1 MKELDLIH
9 LWVKARNHIII
20 SQFAPTVL
28 LIFALLMTP
37 NFVQSNFILKVAYAL
52 VLLSSGIL
60 GAVAQISSANEASA
74 IAAQL
79 ALLEKPALI
88 SQRII
93 ATAPWIAI
101 VKFGT
106 PAIFTLTFITLL
118 IPQFAIALLG

>member
-1 MKELDLIH
+1 
-9 LWVKARNHIII
+9 
-20 SQFAPTVL
+20 
-28 LIFALLMTP
+28 
-37 NFVQSNFILKVAYAL
+37 
-52 VLLSSGIL
+52 
-60 GAVAQISSANEASA
+60 
-74 IAAQL
+74 L
-79 ALLEKPALI
+79 ALLEKPSLI